1 MRRAGRRSCP
11 VSYTHLTV
19 DTLARIQ
26 KVDKLTTLQGA
37 ERNQKCEVVAAAGE
51 FQKVVRVGAV
61 GVHEVEEK
69 AAVRKFADKPQLSG
83 VCGNAL
89 GLSLI
94 HILVWKISLP
104 VN

>member
-1 MRRAGRRSCP
+1 MNDA
-11 VSYTHLTV
+11 LQQ
-19 DTLARIQ
+19 LL
-26 KVDKLTTLQGA
+26 DKLTALQGA

-69 AAVRKFADKPQLSG
+69 AAVRKFTDKPQLSG

-89 GLSLI
+89 GRHMETERVGTIFQGGGELFF
-94 HILVWKISLP
+94 
-104 VN
+104 